1 MVIVTPTSDSGSAD
15 VYAAATKDVIQTL
28 AQAAPFLPSYVAV
41 ADPGVGGP

>member
-15 VYAAATKDVIQTL
+15 VYAATKDVIHTL